1 MNTPADEKK
10 TITESHLP
18 KSNTMPKQGRSFARS
33 FAMQA
38 FYQWQLVHTDLGT
51 LRVQFAENE
60 EFHKVDREYFF
71 EILNGVLSDTA
82 YFDGIIS
89 PYLDRPITTLDAVER
104 GVLWVGTFELMN
116 HIDIPY
122 RVIINESVEMAK
134 RFGAEG
140 GHKFINGILDKI
152 AQAHRADF
160 NSKNSHSRI
169 K

>member
-1 MNTPADEKK
+1 MKIPSDEKIIMTEIDSRK
-10 TITESHLP
+10 THT
-18 KSNTMPKQGRSFARS
+18 KPKQGRSFARS

-51 LRVQFAENE
+51 LRIQFAENE

-71 EILNGVLSDTA
+71 EILNGVLSDTS

-89 PYLDRPITTLDAVER
+89 PYLDRPITALDAVER
-104 GVLWVGTFELMN
+104 GVLWVGTYELMN

-152 AQAHRADF
+152 AQAHRVDF
-160 NSKNSHSRI
+160 NSKNI
-169 K
+169 KIK